1 SSRRRHTRFSRDW
14 SSDVCSSDLD
24 AKSAVVADNE
34 LFKPEYYIN
43 QIPTDQKVI
52 DSIAKERNF
61 AYYQLAVIYKE
72 KFKEYELSKAR
83 FQDLLS
89 MDPEQKLVLPSK
101 YNLYKLC
108 TLLGETDEAEI
119 TKNDIITNYPDSR
132 YAAILKNQEYR
143 QVIKEAESYAT
154 SFEGDPMV
162 PKFELLKATAIGRLQ
177 GFDSYSNALNY
188 VALNYANTPEGI
200 RAQEIIDTVL
210 PTLASKDFVDSE
222 TDKNFKIV
230 YYFTDASDTDI
241 EAFKKKLQ
249 TEIDKVNVYDLSL
262 SVDVYNPTTT
272 FVIVHGLKSKEGAT
286 GYALSLQEK
295 KKDTI
300 TQDFI
305 SVSSANYRI
314 IQIHKNFDDYLN
326 LQ

>member
-101 YNLYKLC
+101 YNLYKIY

-119 TKNDIITNYPDSR
+119 TKNDIITNHQDSR
-132 YAAILKNQEYR
+132 YADILENPEDMAAKDDSSPESIDQSLYSKLEKQEYR
-143 QVIKEAESYAT
+143 YVIKEAESYAT
-154 SFEGDPMV
+154 SFEGEPMV
-162 PKFELLKATAIGRLQ
+162 PKFVLLKATAIGRLQ
-177 GFDSYSNALNY
+177 GFESY
-188 VALNYANTPEGI
+188 
-200 RAQEIIDTVL
+200 
-210 PTLASKDFVDSE
+210 
-222 TDKNFKIV
+222 
-230 YYFTDASDTDI
+230 
-241 EAFKKKLQ
+241 
-249 TEIDKVNVYDLSL
+249 
-262 SVDVYNPTTT
+262 
-272 FVIVHGLKSKEGAT
+272 
-286 GYALSLQEK
+286 
-295 KKDTI
+295 
-300 TQDFI
+300 
-305 SVSSANYRI
+305 
-314 IQIHKNFDDYLN
+314 
-326 LQ
+326 

>member
-1 SSRRRHTRFSRDW
+1 M
-14 SSDVCSSDLD
+14 
-24 AKSAVVADNE
+24 E
-34 LFKPEYYIN
+34 
-43 QIPTDQKVI
+43 
-52 DSIAKERNF
+52 
-61 AYYQLAVIYKE
+61 
-72 KFKEYELSKAR
+72 
-83 FQDLLS
+83 
-89 MDPEQKLVLPSK
+89 PEQKLVLPSK
-101 YNLYKLC
+101 YNLYKIY
-108 TLLGETDEAEI
+108 TLLGENDEAQI
-119 TKNDIITNYPDSR
+119 TKNDIISNYPDSR
-132 YAAILKNQEYR
+132 YAAILKNPESLAAKDENSPESIYQSLYSKLENQEYS

-177 GFDSYSNALNY
+177 GFESYSNALNY
-188 VALNYANTPEGI
+188 VALNYANTPEGV

-210 PTLASKDFVDSE
+210 PKLASKDFVDSE

-230 YYFTDASDTDI
+230 YYFTNASNKDI

-295 KKDTI
+295 KKDKI
-300 TQDFI
+300 TQDFF

-314 IQIHKNFDDYLN
+314 IQIHKNFDEYLN